1 MSDDVIEQDDAL
13 LEVVDDEQ
21 QAEISDDNAGV
32 TDQSPQ
38 DLESGDPVSV
48 EITGG
53 IYNNFKSEYGE
64 EQAAQLQSLWG
75 DSALENEKIIGA
87 VIEDHPQIDEL
98 FVQYQSDNGVSI
110 EGVAAAAEYI
120 SQKFGFESLEE
131 LSKHHPELD
140 HIFYDHFDEPTG
152 TLSMV
157 GVKQALSYFGKRSGY
172 RYTYRGP

>member
-1 MSDDVIEQDDAL
+1 MSDDVTQGEAAQDEEELAEL
-13 LEVVDDEQ
+13 DEQ
-21 QAEISDDNAGV
+21 QAEA
-32 TDQSPQ
+32 PE
-38 DLESGDPVSV
+38 DLAPEIPVPV
-48 EITGG
+48 EITDE

-64 EQAAQLQSLWG
+64 DQAQQLQSVWG

-110 EGVAAAAEYI
+110 EGVAEAAEYI
-120 SQKFGFESLEE
+120 TQKFGFESLEE

-140 HIFYDHFDEPTG
+140 QIFYDNYDEPTG

-157 GVKQALSYFGKRSGY
+157 GIKQSLAYIGKRSGY
-172 RYTYRGP
+172 SYKHREKRT